1 MSSLINRF
9 HRNSQTLFR
18 RASNTNINHLIPST
32 QRSLLSGLGHEAV
45 CDINDIDIKNREW
58 YIIDSTIR
66 EGLQFCNA
74 FFDSNEK
81 REIAARISDFGI
93 EYIEL
98 LNPCVSEQSFEDIK
112 SIVDMKLK
120 SKILTHVRC
129 HKVDVDRAIET
140 GVDGIDIVIG
150 TSSYLRQFSHGK
162 SIEEIKKMAKSVIQ
176 YIQSKNENIE
186 IRFSTEDSF
195 RSDINDLMDIYSF
208 VSELDIAR
216 VGIAD
221 TVGIAAPDQVYKL
234 VSEVYGAIN
243 KDKCDIEIHLHN
255 DTGCAIANSYMA
267 IKAGAKYI
275 DTCVLG
281 IGERNGI
288 VPLGG
293 FLSRMI
299 PINKE
304 YVAGKYKLKELKN
317 LENYICNHCDIQIP
331 FNNYITGYAAF
342 THKAGIHAKA
352 VLNNPEC
359 YECLNPTDFG
369 LKRYIHI
376 AHELTGWNA
385 IKDRVEQLNLD
396 LNNDEIK
403 ELTEYIKSFASIKKC
418 NLSDVDNILIN
429 HKDYLQNRIEKE

>member
-1 MSSLINRF
+1 MSSLFARYSR
-9 HRNSQTLFR
+9 HSQTLFNNIF
-18 RASNTNINHLIPST
+18 SNSK
-32 QRSLLSGLGHEAV
+32 RMVSSSLSHRAV
-45 CDINDIDIKNREW
+45 CDITDIDIKHREW

-81 REIAARISDFGI
+81 REIASRISDFGI

-112 SIVDMKLK
+112 AIVDMKLN

-129 HKVDVDRAIET
+129 NINDVDRAIAT

-162 SIEEIKKMAKSVIQ
+162 SIEEIKKMAKNVIQ

-186 IRFSTEDSF
+186 IRFSTEDSL
-195 RSDINDLMDIYSF
+195 RSEIEDLMDIYQF
-208 VSELDIAR
+208 VSELNISR

-221 TVGIAAPDQVYKL
+221 TVGIGTPDNVYQLTSQVY
-234 VSEVYGAIN
+234 EVIN
-243 KDKCDIEIHLHN
+243 NSKCDIEIHLHN
-255 DTGCAIANSYMA
+255 DTGCAIANAYMA
-267 IKAGAKYI
+267 IKAGAKYV

-293 FLSRMI
+293 FLSRMYA
-299 PINKE
+299 INKE
-304 YVAGKYKLKELKN
+304 YVGRKYKLKELKN

-359 YECLNPTDFG
+359 YECLDPTDFG

-385 IKDRVEQLNLD
+385 IKDRCEQLNLGLSD
-396 LNNDEIK
+396 NQVK
-403 ELTEYIKSFASIKKC
+403 ELTEYIKQFASVKKC

-429 HKDYLQNRIEKE
+429 HKQYLTKQLK

>member
-1 MSSLINRF
+1 MNRA
-9 HRNSQTLFR
+9 FR
-18 RASNTNINHLIPST
+18 RYSQRALTATKNHLSPNTTHPLPLT
-32 QRSLLSGLGHEAV
+32 QTPHRCLSHQAV
-45 CDINDIDIKNREW
+45 CDITDIDLANREW

-81 REIAARISDFGI
+81 REIASRISDFGI

-98 LNPCVSEQSFEDIK
+98 LNPSVSQQSFDDIK
-112 SIVDMKLK
+112 AIVDMNLK

-129 HKVDVDRAIET
+129 NIGDVDRAIAT

-162 SIEEIKKMAKSVIQ
+162 SIQQIKQMAKEVIE
-176 YIQSKNENIE
+176 YIQAKDENIE

-195 RSDINDLMDIYSF
+195 RSDIDDLMDIYSF
-208 VSELDIAR
+208 VSELNISR

-234 VSEVYGAIN
+234 VSQIYQVIN
-243 KDKCDIEIHLHN
+243 RKKCDIEIHLHN

-299 PINKE
+299 PINKQ
-304 YVAGKYKLKELKN
+304 YVQSKYKLKELKN

-352 VLNNPEC
+352 VLNNPET
-359 YECLNPTDFG
+359 YECLDPTDFG

-385 IKDRVEQLNLD
+385 IKDRVEQLNLN
-396 LNNDEIK
+396 LSNEEIK
-403 ELTEYIKSFASIKKC
+403 QLTEYIKSVASVKKC

-429 HKDYLQNRIEKE
+429 HQEYLPRALKQ